1 MKIDYDKEADALYIQ
16 LLNEVVYETEE
27 IDAGVIV
34 DYSKDNRVIGIE
46 VLNVSKRAEILNSV
60 RDLLNSNKRVSV
72 AGTTPGCV

>member
-16 LLNEVVYETEE
+16 FLNEPVNETEE

-46 VLNVSKRAEILNSV
+46 ILNISKKTEVLDSV
-60 RDLLNSNKRVSV
+60 RDLLNSNKV
-72 AGTTPGCV
+72 ASAAR